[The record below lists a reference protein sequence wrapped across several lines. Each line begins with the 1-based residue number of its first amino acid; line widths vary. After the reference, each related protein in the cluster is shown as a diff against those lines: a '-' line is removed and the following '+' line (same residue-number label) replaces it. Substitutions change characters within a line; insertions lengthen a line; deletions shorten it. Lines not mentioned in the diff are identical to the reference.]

1 MAINT
6 IFTGTTAN
14 DGSGE
19 VIRDAFDT
27 VNSNFEFVQRGL
39 YGGLEPAQIKATYVQ
54 AGYLISNT
62 YIIANTFVNAN
73 SIVGNTVTSF
83 GNLYVSQDGAYI
95 VGNVNIIG
103 NLNVTGS
110 QAATQ
115 SASATAPIILIH
127 ANAAPYTLN
136 DGKDIGLEWQ
146 YYDGTNKYAF
156 LGWQNSTGSLVYL
169 DSVTDTANVITAGT
183 PGNVQFGSL
192 LISNT
197 TASTSNV
204 TGALQVKGGA
214 AVQGNLYVQSN
225 VFIGN
230 NASVANLTVRGFHV
244 GDLNFAGADTIYING
259 SPVQTAA
266 QAFNGGTV
274 GLATTFNDATQAT
287 STSTGAVRIANGGG
301 LGVTGNVWAS
311 NIHVDIAGNIRGNLQ
326 GNVFTAA
333 QPFITSL
340 GTLTSLGI
348 AGQLTTQNI
357 IPSSGLLYDLGGPS
371 NRYQNIYGFNL
382 LLSGTLTGE
391 TVNSTGGTHTGN
403 LALNLTNPA
412 LTTTSTGAAHLFNEN
427 ATNVRIG
434 AGGTT
439 YFASNTQSVSATTGA
454 ILLRG
459 GLGIT
464 SGNLNVAGSAGN
476 SAVMTGN
483 IWLNGNILPNGANV
497 THNLGSTT
505 QWWNTFYGVS
515 TQARYADLAE
525 HYTAD
530 ADYTVG
536 TVVVFGGSE
545 EISTTSTFADHRV
558 AGAVS
563 EKPAYLMNAA
573 SPGIPIA
580 LRGRVPVRVI
590 GKVAK
595 GDLLVT
601 GTVPGTA
608 VSVGGDTSFGVKIFA
623 KSLQS
628 SDDVGEKL
636 VEAVIL

>member
-14 DGSGE
+14 DGTGE
-19 VIRDAFDT
+19 DIRDAFEI
-27 VNSNFEFVQRGL
+27 VNDNFEFVQRGL

-62 YIIANTFVNAN
+62 YVIANTYVNAN
-73 SIVGNTVTSF
+73 SIVGNTVTSY

-110 QAATQ
+110 QAASQ
-115 SASATAPIILIH
+115 SASSTAPIILIH
-127 ANAAPYTLN
+127 ANAAPYTLD

-146 YYDGTNKYAF
+146 YYDGADKYAF

-169 DSVTDTANVITAGT
+169 DNVTDSANVITAGT

-197 TASTSNV
+197 TSSTSNV
-204 TGALQVKGGA
+204 SGALRVIGGVG
-214 AVQGNLYVQSN
+214 VQGNLYVQSN
-225 VFIGN
+225 IFLGN
-230 NASVANLTVRGFHV
+230 TANIANLTVRGFHV
-244 GDLNFAGADTIYING
+244 GDLNFSGADTIYING

-274 GLATTFNDATQAT
+274 ALATTFNDATQ
-287 STSTGAVRIANGGG
+287 STSTASGAVKITTGG
-301 LGVTGNVWAS
+301 LGVGGNIWAS
-311 NIHVDIAGNIRGNLQ
+311 NVHVDISGNIRGNLQ

-340 GTLTSLGI
+340 GALTSLSVV
-348 AGQLTTQNI
+348 GQLTSQNI
-357 IPSSGLLYDLGGPS
+357 VPSSSLLYDLGGPS
-371 NRYQNIYGFNL
+371 NRFQNIYGFNL
-382 LLSGTLTGE
+382 LLTGTLTGA
-391 TVNSTGGTHTGN
+391 TINSSGGTHTGN
-403 LALNLTNPA
+403 LALNFANPG
-412 LTTTSTGAAHLFNEN
+412 LTTTTTGSTHLFNEN
-427 ATNVRIG
+427 TTNVMIG

-439 YFASNTQSVSATTGA
+439 YFASNTQSISPTTGA
-454 ILLRG
+454 VLLRG
-459 GLGIT
+459 GLGIS

-483 IWLNGNILPNGANV
+483 IWISGNILPNGANV

-525 HYTAD
+525 HYKAD
-530 ADYTVG
+530 VEYKVG
-536 TVVVFGGSE
+536 TVVVFGGLE
-545 EISTTSTFADHRV
+545 EITTTDTFADHRV
-558 AGAVS
+558 AGVVS

-580 LRGRVPVRVI
+580 LRGRVPVRVV
-590 GKVAK
+590 GKVNK

-601 GTVPGTA
+601 GTIPGTA
-608 VSVGGDTSFGVKIFA
+608 VSVGGDTSFGAKIFA
-623 KSLQS
+623 KSLEF
-628 SDDVGEKL
+628 SDDEDEKTI
-636 VEAVIL
+636 EAVIL